1 MIVLK
6 TGTVWFYNA
15 VMHPND
21 ADGMANGVDPDQKEQ
36 SDYGSALFAP
46 TFLSQYSELSYIY
59 LLLHDGVVCVLL

>member
-21 ADGMANGVDPDQKEQ
+21 ADGMANGVDPEQ
-36 SDYGSALFAP
+36 SDHESALFAP